1 MQQPQTG
8 IISPL
13 IRYFRE
19 QNMSRDYTQFG
30 ADRAILVPLVIP
42 PSYTWQSPIYF
53 PPQSILDGD
62 NCTIT
67 AISVST
73 PAQFD
78 RTTEGV
84 NNVSSRT
91 TLKNAVLFIS
101 NLRREVIAELPLE
114 MLAFDQGEV
123 LIPNRPCLTHF
134 DEQVWQNCY
143 VQLTASGTYTNQ
155 AIMFTVYY
163 RTKDKG

>member
-1 MQQPQTG
+1 
-8 IISPL
+8 
-13 IRYFRE
+13 
-19 QNMSRDYTQFG
+19 MSRDYTQFG
-30 ADRAILVPLVIP
+30 ADRVALVSLKIP
-42 PSYTWQSPIYF
+42 ETYTWQSPIYF
-53 PPQSILDGD
+53 PSQSILDGD

-73 PAQFD
+73 PSELVKN
-78 RTTEGV
+78 TENV
-84 NNVSSRT
+84 DNVSARG
-91 TLKNAVLFIS
+91 TLASAVLFIS
-101 NLRREVIAELPLE
+101 NLRREIVAELPLE
-114 MLAFDQGEV
+114 MLTTDTNPG
-123 LIPNRPCLTHF
+123 RPCLTHF